1 MADLEELDKN
11 VAELKK
17 EGKYI
22 EALDLLEQGLTIRKT
37 RFGEESEEVKVSYK
51 QLCELCNI
59 LATFYMQREDSHLAL
74 DLLKR
79 AEILAKNDNHAQA
92 ITFNNL
98 SCYYRKANQPSKAL
112 GYLKTA
118 LVLEQD
124 IPNTHLNL
132 CAVYSQIGKHDS
144 ALSYAMQAVII
155 LQESVL
161 GVLDDEIKV
170 KELAPVLVVAYHNM
184 AVELEYLKRNS
195 EALMM
200 YGKAVKFAEE
210 YLGEG
215 HAVIEN
221 VKSVYQNALR
231 EEAKRKKKLKGKKQ
245 EDTS

>member
-1 MADLEELDKN
+1 MADLEELDRN
-11 VAELKK
+11 VSDLKK
-17 EGKYI
+17 QGKYT
-22 EALDLLEQGLTIRKT
+22 EALELLEQGLTIRKT
-37 RFGEESEEVKVSYK
+37 RFGENSEEVKISYK

-79 AEILAKNDNHAQA
+79 AEILSEHDQHAQA

-98 SCYYRKANQPSKAL
+98 SCYYRKANQPAKAL
-112 GYLKTA
+112 KYLKTA

-132 CAVYSQIGKHDS
+132 CAVYSQMGKHEA
-144 ALSYAMQAVII
+144 ALGCAMQAVII

-161 GVLDDEIKV
+161 GILDDEIKV
-170 KELAPVLVVAYHNM
+170 KEVAPVLVVAYHNM
-184 AVELEYLKRNS
+184 AVELEYLKRNT

-200 YGKAVKFAEE
+200 YGKAVKFAED
-210 YLGEG
+210 YLEDG

-221 VKSVYQNALR
+221 VKSVYQNAMH
-231 EEAKRKKKLKGKKQ
+231 EEAKRKKKAKGKKQ
-245 EDTS
+245 EENT